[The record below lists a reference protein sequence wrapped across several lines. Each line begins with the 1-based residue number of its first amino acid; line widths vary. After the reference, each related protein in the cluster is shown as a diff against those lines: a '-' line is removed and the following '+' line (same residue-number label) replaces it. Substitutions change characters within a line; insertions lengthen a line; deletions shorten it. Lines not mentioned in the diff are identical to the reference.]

1 MFPAH
6 WALWI
11 PSLADPAVGKVIH
24 VVGDV
29 RNGFEHEFKRNYK
42 PSATTTKH
50 EIIYV
55 SKVASEHVVDVP
67 GNGSRSVD
75 TTAHDDIERA
85 ALALPA
91 PPKSLKP
98 VQAGVSCCTC
108 STVCLHSAPRG
119 IRFPFPNTLTGRCA
133 EEGGAGELPNVD
145 GPFGRQFG
153 QRRHYGTRC
162 QRSHGESAEELMACN
177 AATVMFIWMKWG

>member
-1 MFPAH
+1 M
-6 WALWI
+6 
-11 PSLADPAVGKVIH
+11 IH

-42 PSATTTKH
+42 PSATSTRH
-50 EIIYV
+50 EIVHI

-98 VQAGVSCCTC
+98 VQAEVSCCTC
-108 STVCLHSAPRG
+108 PTVCLHSAPRG
-119 IRFPFPNTLTGRCA
+119 IRFSNVFTGRCA
-133 EEGGAGELPNVD
+133 EEGGAGELPD
-145 GPFGRQFG
+145 LDDPFGRQFG
-153 QRRHYGTRC
+153 QRRHYGTRG
-162 QRSHGESAEELMACN
+162 QRSHGSRAEELMACK